1 MKKRRISGVLLGGM
15 LLLGATSCSDI
26 QGEISELWDKVEVPE
41 AVKTQF
47 TSLYPDV
54 KNLDWDEEAEG
65 FEAEFELG
73 GRERSVLFSPE
84 GKLLQV
90 EEEIAANS
98 LPPQVLAYVQQHFDK
113 YTLDETSLLKVGEN
127 ISYEVD
133 LEYRDAE
140 VELSFDQSGQL
151 LGQTGSGASINSP
164 QLQEASLVGSLG
176 LAASSANAFS
186 KPVASWELPS
196 ELREVSGIALL
207 PDGRMACIQDEKGTI
222 FIYNLT
228 SKKLEEQ
235 YPFGESGDYEG
246 IAVDGKTAY
255 ILRSDGTV
263 FEVND
268 FMSAKPNVKEHKSM
282 LAGSQNTEGLA
293 LDKSNNR
300 LLIACKGHDRKLG
313 NNKGI
318 YALDLRT
325 GKMNPEPVISI
336 PLAQEPLQAPA
347 GDKKKAKDGYDVLQ
361 PSSLEIHPQTGAYY
375 VLDAVNQ
382 RIMVLE
388 KDGKIGKL
396 ETLDENLMRQPEGLA
411 FGPNGEVYIATEG
424 SKKSNGAILKYN
436 AAL

>member
-1 MKKRRISGVLLGGM
+1 MNMRFLTNSFLG
-15 LLLGATSCSDI
+15 LGIMWGAASC
-26 QGEISELWDKVEVPE
+26 GELWNKVEVPE

-47 TSLYPDV
+47 TALYPSV
-54 KNLDWDEEAEG
+54 SNADWEEEPEG

-73 GRERSVLFSPE
+73 GRERNVLFSP
-84 GKLLQV
+84 GGQLLQV

-113 YTLDETSLLKVGEN
+113 YTLDETSLLKVGEK

-133 LEYRDAE
+133 LEHRNEE
-140 VELSFDQSGQL
+140 VELTFDQSGQL
-151 LGQTGSGASINSP
+151 LEQTGGGTGITAP
-164 QLQEASLVGSLG
+164 QLQEASLAGALG
-176 LAASSANAFS
+176 LAASPVNAFT
-186 KPVASWELPS
+186 KPAASWELPS

-222 FIYNLT
+222 FIYNLA
-228 SKKLEEQ
+228 SKTLEEE
-235 YPFGESGDYEG
+235 YPFGESGDYEA

-263 FEVND
+263 FEVNN
-268 FMSAKPNVKEHKSM
+268 FMSAKPSVKQHKSV

-293 LDKSNNR
+293 LDKVNNR

-318 YALDLRT
+318 YELDLRT

-375 VLDAVNQ
+375 MLDAVNQ

-388 KDGKIGKL
+388 KDGKISKMAP
-396 ETLDENLMRQPEGLA
+396 LDKNLMRQPEGLA
-411 FGPNGEVYIATEG
+411 FGPKGEVYIATEG
-424 SKKSNGAILKYN
+424 SKKGNGAILKYD